1 MARFLTISLIMPP
14 ASLYYAPLKRLEV
27 FYILSN
33 RVTLIFCNKNVRQR
47 IWTGRGGG
55 ADFGGGGGGPLPI
68 PVFLLVL

>member
-1 MARFLTISLIMPP
+1 MPS
-14 ASLYYAPLKRLEV
+14 ASLYYAPLKRLV
-27 FYILSN
+27 ICNILSN
-33 RVTLIFCNKNVRQR
+33 RVTLNVYNKDVRQR